1 MSAPY
6 PRRGNLLFVGMLL
19 LVSVLLE
26 QYAIAPFLPWM
37 GELGSFRPMLVFL
50 DIPLE
55 LPRIDWLPVS
65 LLFAVGY
72 SIAIAPE
79 LSRIGQRGAL
89 RKKVWQALTGW
100 CFLLLLLL
108 AGGGIYYLAQ
118 DYLPKQI
125 GNGIDSFGLRADITL
140 PWPYEN
146 LIHLHGSMLLL
157 VFFLIGTL
165 VLSRRTAIPA
175 AGEPIAESIATPIAV
190 TPPPQAAY
198 QRPSPASVE
207 AQRQELRPAPPATR
221 GQPQQPQSA
230 PATRWQPQQPQPAA
244 VPPQRQQPQPE
255 AVPPQRQQPQPAT
268 AQHEVATPAEAA
280 PTCRYTTPPPV
291 AIIMPRPA
299 IRRMHPCVVSGV
311 VEPKRSRRTTNV
323 LEPMSV

>member
-26 QYAIAPFLPWM
+26 QYAIAPFLPWI

-79 LSRIGQRGAL
+79 LVRSGQRGAL

-100 CFLLLLLL
+100 WFLLLLLL

-125 GNGIDSFGLRADITL
+125 GNGIDSFGLRADVTL

-165 VLSRRTAIPA
+165 ILSRRTAIPA
-175 AGEPIAESIATPIAV
+175 AAEAIAEPFATPIVA
-190 TPPPQAAY
+190 TPPPPDQY
-198 QRPSPASVE
+198 QKP
-207 AQRQELRPAPPATR
+207 RPAPVPS
-221 GQPQQPQSA
+221 QYQ
-230 PATRWQPQQPQPAA
+230 QPQQPQPAA
-244 VPPQRQQPQPE
+244 IPPQRQQPQSAPAQRE
-255 AVPPQRQQPQPAT
+255 VPIPT
-268 AQHEVATPAEAA
+268 FPAESA

-323 LEPMSV
+323 LEPMNV

>member
-6 PRRGNLLFVGMLL
+6 PRRGTLLFVGMLL

-26 QYAIAPFLPWM
+26 QYAIAPFFPWI
-37 GELGSFRPMLVFL
+37 GQLGGFRPMLVFL

-65 LLFAVGY
+65 ILFAIGY

-100 CFLLLLLL
+100 WLLLLLL
-108 AGGGIYYLAQ
+108 AAGGGSYYLVQ
-118 DYLPKQI
+118 DYLPKQV

-140 PWPYEN
+140 PWPYEHY
-146 LIHLHGSMLLL
+146 IHLHGSMVML
-157 VFFLIGTL
+157 VFFVIGAFI
-165 VLSRRTAIPA
+165 LSRRTAIPVPA
-175 AGEPIAESIATPIAV
+175 TQVEEPVGRAIVAE
-190 TPPPQAAY
+190 PPPI
-198 QRPSPASVE
+198 P
-207 AQRQELRPAPPATR
+207 
-221 GQPQQPQSA
+221 
-230 PATRWQPQQPQPAA
+230 
-244 VPPQRQQPQPE
+244 RQQPDQREWSAPIQREAPAQREAPTYREAPSPIFPNEHAPILVPE
-255 AVPPQRQQPQPAT
+255 PP
-268 AQHEVATPAEAA
+268 

-299 IRRMHPCVVSGV
+299 FRRMHPCVVAGV
-311 VEPKRSRRTTNV
+311 VEPKKSRKTTNV
-323 LEPMSV
+323 LEPMGV

>member
-1 MSAPY
+1 VQYSSNHPHECLSTRSFRLIESLVKIKHMSAPY

-26 QYAIAPFLPWM
+26 QYAIAPFLPWI

-65 LLFAVGY
+65 ILFAIGY

-79 LSRIGQRGAL
+79 LSRIGQREAL
-89 RKKVWQALTGW
+89 RKKIWQALTGW
-100 CFLLLLLL
+100 WFLLLLIV
-108 AGGGIYYLAQ
+108 AGGGIYYAAQ
-118 DYLPKQI
+118 DYLPKQV
-125 GNGIDSFGLRADITL
+125 GNGIDSFGLRADIIL

-157 VFFLIGTL
+157 VFFLIGTFIL
-165 VLSRRTAIPA
+165 ARRTAIPVA
-175 AGEPIAESIATPIAV
+175 ADPIAMPIAESVATPV
-190 TPPPQAAY
+190 FSTPPPA
-198 QRPSPASVE
+198 
-207 AQRQELRPAPPATR
+207 
-221 GQPQQPQSA
+221 PQQP
-230 PATRWQPQQPQPAA
+230 RPAA
-244 VPPQRQQPQPE
+244 
-255 AVPPQRQQPQPAT
+255 
-268 AQHEVATPAEAA
+268 AQNEIPSPVFPAEPA

-323 LEPMSV
+323 LEPMNA

>member
-26 QYAIAPFLPWM
+26 QYAIAPFLPWI

-79 LSRIGQRGAL
+79 LARIGQRGAL

-100 CFLLLLLL
+100 WFLLLLLL

-125 GNGIDSFGLRADITL
+125 GNGIDSFGLRADIKL

-165 VLSRRTAIPA
+165 ILSRRTAIPA
-175 AGEPIAESIATPIAV
+175 AAESIVTPIAA
-190 TPPPQAAY
+190 TPPPQAQY
-198 QRPSPASVE
+198 QQP
-207 AQRQELRPAPPATR
+207 RPAPVPSQRQQPQPAASAPR
-221 GQPQQPQSA
+221 HQPQQPQSA
-230 PATRWQPQQPQPAA
+230 A
-244 VPPQRQQPQPE
+244 VPPQRRE
-255 AVPPQRQQPQPAT
+255 PQPAP
-268 AQHEVATPAEAA
+268 AQYEVPAPVFPAEPA

-323 LEPMSV
+323 LEPMNV

>member
-26 QYAIAPFLPWM
+26 QYAIAPFLPWI
-37 GELGSFRPMLVFL
+37 GELGGFRPMLVFL

-65 LLFAVGY
+65 ILFAIGY

-89 RKKVWQALTGW
+89 RKKVWRALTGW
-100 CFLLLLLL
+100 WFLLLLLL
-108 AGGGIYYLAQ
+108 AGGGIYYFVQ
-118 DYLPKQI
+118 EYLPKQI
-125 GNGIDSFGLRADITL
+125 GNGIDSFGLRADITV
-140 PWPYEN
+140 PWPYER

-157 VFFLIGTL
+157 VFFFIGAFI
-165 VLSRRTAIPA
+165 LSRRTAIPVA
-175 AGEPIAESIATPIAV
+175 AEATTEMEMAAVPIAERVPA
-190 TPPPQAAY
+190 TPPPPAPY
-198 QRPSPASVE
+198 QQS
-207 AQRQELRPAPPATR
+207 RPAPVPVQR
-221 GQPQQPQSA
+221 H
-230 PATRWQPQQPQPAA
+230 QPQPAPRQ
-244 VPPQRQQPQPE
+244 VPSE
-255 AVPPQRQQPQPAT
+255 APTPIF
-268 AQHEVATPAEAA
+268 PAEPA

-299 IRRMHPCVVSGV
+299 IRRMHPCVVTGV

-323 LEPMSV
+323 LEPMGV

>member
-1 MSAPY
+1 
-6 PRRGNLLFVGMLL
+6 MLL

-26 QYAIAPFLPWM
+26 QYAIAPFLPWI
-37 GELGSFRPMLVFL
+37 GELGGFRPMLVFL

-65 LLFAVGY
+65 ILFAIGY

-79 LSRIGQRGAL
+79 LSRIGQRGTL

-100 CFLLLLLL
+100 WFLLLLLL
-108 AGGGIYYLAQ
+108 AGGGIYYATQ
-118 DYLPKQI
+118 DYLPKQV

-157 VFFLIGTL
+157 VFFLIGTFI
-165 VLSRRTAIPA
+165 LSRRTAIPTA
-175 AGEPIAESIATPIAV
+175 I
-190 TPPPQAAY
+190 
-198 QRPSPASVE
+198 
-207 AQRQELRPAPPATR
+207 PAT
-221 GQPQQPQSA
+221 A
-230 PATRWQPQQPQPAA
+230 DPAA
-244 VPPQRQQPQPE
+244 QRQQPQPT
-255 AVPPQRQQPQPAT
+255 PPAPRQPYREPAQREIPSP
-268 AQHEVATPAEAA
+268 VFPAEPAPILVSEPA

-311 VEPKRSRRTTNV
+311 VEPKRSRRTINV
-323 LEPMSV
+323 LEPVNA

>member
-1 MSAPY
+1 
-6 PRRGNLLFVGMLL
+6 MLL

-26 QYAIAPFLPWM
+26 QYAVAPLLPWI

-65 LLFAVGY
+65 ILFAIGY

-100 CFLLLLLL
+100 WFLLLLLL
-108 AGGGIYYLAQ
+108 AGGGIYFFVQ

-125 GNGIDSFGLRADITL
+125 GNGIDSFGLRVDITL
-140 PWPYEN
+140 PWPNEN

-157 VFFLIGTL
+157 VFFLIGTYI
-165 VLSRRTAIPA
+165 LSRRTAIPVA
-175 AGEPIAESIATPIAV
+175 AVPATESIAKPVAT
-190 TPPPQAAY
+190 TPPPPPVHY
-198 QRPSPASVE
+198 QQP
-207 AQRQELRPAPPATR
+207 RPAPLPFQSQQQQPGPPA
-221 GQPQQPQSA
+221 PWQPQS
-230 PATRWQPQQPQPAA
+230 P
-244 VPPQRQQPQPE
+244 
-255 AVPPQRQQPQPAT
+255 
-268 AQHEVATPAEAA
+268 PAEREAPSPVFPGEPA

-299 IRRMHPCVVSGV
+299 IRRMHPCVVTGV

-323 LEPMSV
+323 LEPAGV

>member
-26 QYAIAPFLPWM
+26 QYAIAPFLPWI
-37 GELGSFRPMLVFL
+37 GELGGFRPMLVFL

-65 LLFAVGY
+65 VLFAIGY

-79 LSRIGQRGAL
+79 LTRIGQRGAL

-100 CFLLLLLL
+100 WFLLLLIL
-108 AGGGIYYLAQ
+108 AGGGIYYATQ
-118 DYLPKQI
+118 DYLPKQV

-157 VFFLIGTL
+157 VFFLIGTFI
-165 VLSRRTAIPA
+165 LSRRTAIPSA
-175 AGEPIAESIATPIAV
+175 APITIPITESVATVIAA
-190 TPPPQAAY
+190 TPPP
-198 QRPSPASVE
+198 
-207 AQRQELRPAPPATR
+207 PPAKNH
-221 GQPQQPQSA
+221 QPRPT
-230 PATRWQPQQPQPAA
+230 PVT
-244 VPPQRQQPQPE
+244 QRQQPQPTPPAPRQPYPAPVRQETASPVFPGEPAPILVSE
-255 AVPPQRQQPQPAT
+255 AP
-268 AQHEVATPAEAA
+268 

-299 IRRMHPCVVSGV
+299 IRRMHPCIVSGV

-323 LEPMSV
+323 LEPMNA

>member
-26 QYAIAPFLPWM
+26 QYAIAPFLPWI
-37 GELGSFRPMLVFL
+37 GELGGFRPMLVFL

-65 LLFAVGY
+65 ILFAIGY
-72 SIAIAPE
+72 SIAIGPE

-100 CFLLLLLL
+100 WFLLLLLL
-108 AGGGIYYLAQ
+108 AGGGIYYAAQ
-118 DYLPKQI
+118 DYLPKQV

-165 VLSRRTAIPA
+165 ILSRRSRQTGGATLTSGARLA
-175 AGEPIAESIATPIAV
+175 AVAADPIATPIAESIATPIAV
-190 TPPPQAAY
+190 TPPP
-198 QRPSPASVE
+198 P
-207 AQRQELRPAPPATR
+207 
-221 GQPQQPQSA
+221 PQQP
-230 PATRWQPQQPQPAA
+230 RPAA
-244 VPPQRQQPQPE
+244 AQQEIPSP
-255 AVPPQRQQPQPAT
+255 VF
-268 AQHEVATPAEAA
+268 PAEPA

-311 VEPKRSRRTTNV
+311 VEPKRSRRTTTV
-323 LEPMSV
+323 LEPMNA

>member
-26 QYAIAPFLPWM
+26 QYAIAPFLPWI

-65 LLFAVGY
+65 LLFAVGH

-79 LSRIGQRGAL
+79 LVRIGQRGAL

-100 CFLLLLLL
+100 WFLLLLLV
-108 AGGGIYYLAQ
+108 AGGGIYFLAQ

-140 PWPYEN
+140 PWPNGN

-157 VFFLIGTL
+157 VFFLIGTFL
-165 VLSRRTAIPA
+165 LSRRTAIPA
-175 AGEPIAESIATPIAV
+175 AAVAIATPFAESIATPIAA
-190 TPPPQAAY
+190 TPPP
-198 QRPSPASVE
+198 
-207 AQRQELRPAPPATR
+207 AP
-221 GQPQQPQSA
+221 
-230 PATRWQPQQPQPAA
+230 
-244 VPPQRQQPQPE
+244 RQQPG
-255 AVPPQRQQPQPAT
+255 PAP
-268 AQHEVATPAEAA
+268 AQHEIPSPVFPGEPA

-299 IRRMHPCVVSGV
+299 IRRMHPCVVTGV

-323 LEPMSV
+323 PEPLSV

>member
-6 PRRGNLLFVGMLL
+6 PRRGTPLFVGMLL

-26 QYAIAPFLPWM
+26 QYAIAPFLPWI
-37 GELGSFRPMLVFL
+37 GELGGFRPMLVFL

-65 LLFAVGY
+65 ILFAIGY

-79 LSRIGQRGAL
+79 LSRIGQRASL

-100 CFLLLLLL
+100 WFLLLLLL
-108 AGGGIYYLAQ
+108 AAGGIYYAAQ
-118 DYLPKQI
+118 DYLPKQV

-157 VFFLIGTL
+157 VFFFIGTFI
-165 VLSRRTAIPA
+165 LSRRTAIPA
-175 AGEPIAESIATPIAV
+175 AAIPSAAIPISEPVAV
-190 TPPPQAAY
+190 TPPPPAQY
-198 QRPSPASVE
+198 QQP
-207 AQRQELRPAPPATR
+207 RPAPVPAQR
-221 GQPQQPQSA
+221 
-230 PATRWQPQQPQPAA
+230 PQPAPRE
-244 VPPQRQQPQPE
+244 VPTP
-255 AVPPQRQQPQPAT
+255 VF
-268 AQHEVATPAEAA
+268 PAEPT

-299 IRRMHPCVVSGV
+299 IRRMQPCVVTGV
-311 VEPKRSRRTTNV
+311 VEPKRSRRTTSV
-323 LEPMSV
+323 LEPMSA

>member
-26 QYAIAPFLPWM
+26 QYAIAPFLPWI

-65 LLFAVGY
+65 LLFAIGY
-72 SIAIAPE
+72 SIAITPE
-79 LSRIGQRGAL
+79 LSRIGQRRAL

-100 CFLLLLLL
+100 WFLLLLLL
-108 AGGGIYYLAQ
+108 AGGGLYYLAQ

-146 LIHLHGSMLLL
+146 LVHLHGSMLLL

-165 VLSRRTAIPA
+165 ILSRRTAIPTV
-175 AGEPIAESIATPIAV
+175 AELIATPIAETIATPIAA
-190 TPPPQAAY
+190 TPPP
-198 QRPSPASVE
+198 
-207 AQRQELRPAPPATR
+207 PPA
-221 GQPQQPQSA
+221 QYQQ
-230 PATRWQPQQPQPAA
+230 TQPAA
-244 VPPQRQQPQPE
+244 VPPQRQQPQPAPAQRE
-255 AVPPQRQQPQPAT
+255 VPTPT
-268 AQHEVATPAEAA
+268 VPAESA

-323 LEPMSV
+323 LEPAGI

>member
-26 QYAIAPFLPWM
+26 QYAIAPFLPWI
-37 GELGSFRPMLVFL
+37 GALGGFRPMLVFL

-65 LLFAVGY
+65 ILFAIGY

-100 CFLLLLLL
+100 WFLLLLIL
-108 AGGGIYYLAQ
+108 AGGGIYYATQ
-118 DYLPKQI
+118 DYLPKQV

-157 VFFLIGTL
+157 VFFLIGAFI
-165 VLSRRTAIPA
+165 LSRRTAIP
-175 AGEPIAESIATPIAV
+175 IATPVADSIATPIAAA
-190 TPPPQAAY
+190 PPPPAQY
-198 QRPSPASVE
+198 QQP
-207 AQRQELRPAPPATR
+207 RPAPA
-221 GQPQQPQSA
+221 
-230 PATRWQPQQPQPAA
+230 
-244 VPPQRQQPQPE
+244 PQRQQPQAP
-255 AVPPQRQQPQPAT
+255 APRQPYPSAIQQET
-268 AQHEVATPAEAA
+268 ASPVFPAEPA

-311 VEPKRSRRTTNV
+311 VEPKRSRRTTHV
-323 LEPMSV
+323 LEPMNA

>member
-26 QYAIAPFLPWM
+26 QYAIAPFLPWI

-79 LSRIGQRGAL
+79 LVRIGQRGAL

-100 CFLLLLLL
+100 WFLLLLLL
-108 AGGGIYYLAQ
+108 AGGGIYFLAQ

-175 AGEPIAESIATPIAV
+175 AAVPIATPIAESIATPVAA
-190 TPPPQAAY
+190 TPPPQAQY
-198 QRPSPASVE
+198 QQPRPAPVQV
-207 AQRQELRPAPPATR
+207 QRQE
-221 GQPQQPQSA
+221 
-230 PATRWQPQQPQPAA
+230 PQPAPA
-244 VPPQRQQPQPE
+244 QYEVPAP
-255 AVPPQRQQPQPAT
+255 VF
-268 AQHEVATPAEAA
+268 PAEPA

-323 LEPMSV
+323 LEPMNV

>member
-19 LVSVLLE
+19 LVSVLVE
-26 QYAIAPFLPWM
+26 QYAIAPFLPWI

-65 LLFAVGY
+65 ILFAIGY

-100 CFLLLLLL
+100 WFLLLLLL
-108 AGGGIYYLAQ
+108 AGGGIYFLLQ

-125 GNGIDSFGLRADITL
+125 GNGIDSFGLRADLTL
-140 PWPYEN
+140 PWPNEN

-165 VLSRRTAIPA
+165 ILSRRTAIPVA
-175 AGEPIAESIATPIAV
+175 ALPVAEPVAKPIAA
-190 TPPPQAAY
+190 TPPPPPVQY
-198 QRPSPASVE
+198 QPP
-207 AQRQELRPAPPATR
+207 LPIPGPAP
-221 GQPQQPQSA
+221 
-230 PATRWQPQQPQPAA
+230 
-244 VPPQRQQPQPE
+244 
-255 AVPPQRQQPQPAT
+255 RQQPQPAP
-268 AQHEVATPAEAA
+268 TPREAPSPVLPGEPA

-299 IRRMHPCVVSGV
+299 IRRMHPCVVTGV
-311 VEPKRSRRTTNV
+311 VEPKRSRRTTHV

>member
-6 PRRGNLLFVGMLL
+6 PRRGNLLFAGMLL

-26 QYAIAPFLPWM
+26 QYAIAPFLPWI
-37 GELGSFRPMLVFL
+37 GELGGFRPMLVFL

-65 LLFAVGY
+65 ILFAIGY

-79 LSRIGQRGAL
+79 LSRIGQRTSL

-100 CFLLLLLL
+100 WFLLLLLL
-108 AGGGIYYLAQ
+108 AAGGIYHAAQ
-118 DYLPKQI
+118 DYLPKQV

-157 VFFLIGTL
+157 VFFFIGTFI
-165 VLSRRTAIPA
+165 LSRRTAIPA
-175 AGEPIAESIATPIAV
+175 PIPIPAAAIAIAEPVAM
-190 TPPPQAAY
+190 TPPPPPTQY
-198 QRPSPASVE
+198 QQP
-207 AQRQELRPAPPATR
+207 RPAPVPA
-221 GQPQQPQSA
+221 QQPLPA
-230 PATRWQPQQPQPAA
+230 PA
-244 VPPQRQQPQPE
+244 
-255 AVPPQRQQPQPAT
+255 QRQQPQPAP
-268 AQHEVATPAEAA
+268 AQRPQPAPAQRQQPQPAPAQREWPASTPHEVPTPVFPAEPT

-299 IRRMHPCVVSGV
+299 IRRMQPCVVTGV
-311 VEPKRSRRTTNV
+311 VEPKRSRRTTSV
-323 LEPMSV
+323 LEPMSA